1 MSTPPSERAV
11 ITLVGAVQFVN
22 ILDFMMVMPLGP
34 DFSAA
39 LGIPLSR
46 LGYIGGSYTAA
57 ASVAGLAG
65 SFFLD
70 RFDRRKALAVSM
82 LGLVVATA
90 LGGFAQGLGSLI
102 AARILAGLFGG
113 PATSLSLSIV
123 ADVIPIERRGK
134 AMGAIM
140 GAFSAA
146 SVFGVPAGLELAR
159 LGSWRTPFFAVAGL
173 GLGITALAVAL
184 LPPLRGHL
192 RSEADRAL
200 APDPSGLSSLRTMLL
215 RPTVAASYAL
225 AAAAMMGL
233 FVLVPHISSY
243 VQQNLGFPRSRL
255 GLLYMAGGTVSFL
268 ALRIAGRLVDRFG
281 SFWVSVPST
290 ALLAL
295 VIYLGFFLSP
305 PLLPVVA
312 VFVLF
317 MISTGFRNVSFN
329 TLLSRVPLAR
339 ERARFMSIQSAVQH
353 AASALGAFVSAKIL
367 TEDSAHRLVGMPT
380 VAGLSIALLALM
392 PPLTAWIET
401 RVRAAQASP
410 AAVPA

>member
-1 MSTPPSERAV
+1 MAKPPSERAV

-39 LGIPLSR
+39 LGIPLSQ

-70 RFDRRKALAVSM
+70 RFDRRKALALSM
-82 LGLVVATA
+82 LGLVVGTA

-113 PATSLSLSIV
+113 PATSLALSIV
-123 ADVIPIERRGK
+123 ADVIPVARRGK
-134 AMGAIM
+134 AMGAVM
-140 GAFSAA
+140 GAFSIA
-146 SVFGVPAGLELAR
+146 SVLGVPAGLELSR

-173 GLGITALAVAL
+173 GLVITALAVAL
-184 LPPLRGHL
+184 LPPMTGHL
-192 RSEADRAL
+192 RSEAAKAADPDASAL
-200 APDPSGLSSLRTMLL
+200 ASLRTMLL

-225 AAAAMMGL
+225 AASAMMGI

-243 VQQNLGFPRSRL
+243 VQQNLGFPRGRL

-268 ALRIAGRLVDRFG
+268 ALRIAGRMVDRFG
-281 SFWVSVPST
+281 CFRVSVPAT
-290 ALLAL
+290 ALTML
-295 VIYLGFFLSP
+295 VIYLGFFQSP
-305 PLLPVVA
+305 PLLPVFA
-312 VFVLF
+312 IFVLF
-317 MISTGFRNVSFN
+317 MTATGFRNVSFN
-329 TLLSRVPLAR
+329 TLLSRVPSAR

-353 AASALGAFVSAKIL
+353 AASALGAFVSARIL
-367 TEDSAHRLVGMPT
+367 TEDSQHRLVGMPT
-380 VAGLSIALLALM
+380 LALVSMALLALM
-392 PPLTAWIET
+392 PPWMAWIEA
-401 RVRAAQASP
+401 RIAP
-410 AAVPA
+410 AAAPVPAPAH